1 MNLISEDERLDDC
14 GGERRRGRRNS
25 CNCSTTSSRDFTT
38 TSSRECCSTEGG
50 KSILRCGCANAGP
63 FPILGTQ
70 GLIPSLPIP
79 VGSVTIDTCNL
90 CKPSVLITANL
101 LINTPAALLSS
112 LTFRI
117 VKCVDGCSQSVGGSF
132 TFSDAIE
139 ALSSSSFTFSFCD
152 CSSCNGCV
160 TYSVEVT
167 SATLL
172 QAGTTV
178 GGTISALAVENLC

>member
-1 MNLISEDERLDDC
+1 MKDLMIVEEKEEEGVEIRVIVLLLVQ
-14 GGERRRGRRNS
+14 E
-25 CNCSTTSSRDFTT
+25 TSLLLAQ
-38 TSSRECCSTEGG
+38 ENGG

-152 CSSCNGCV
+152 FSSCNGCV

>member
-1 MNLISEDERLDDC
+1 MNIISEDERCDDFRRE
-14 GGERRRGRRNS
+14 GRRGRRSS
-25 CNCSTTSSRDFTT
+25 CGCSSSTITS
-38 TSSRECCSTEGG
+38 TSCSTEGG

-63 FPILGTQ
+63 LPILGTQ

-79 VGSVTIDTCNL
+79 VGSVSIDTSNL
-90 CKPSVLITANL
+90 CKPSVLVTANL

-117 VKCVDGCSQSVGGSF
+117 VRCLDGCFQSVGGSF
-132 TFSDAIE
+132 TFSDPIE
-139 ALSSSSFTFSFCD
+139 ALSSNSFTFSFCD
-152 CSSCNGCV
+152 CSSCSGCI
-160 TYSVEVT
+160 TYGVEVT

-172 QAGTTV
+172 QAGTTI

>member
-14 GGERRRGRRNS
+14 RGERRRGRRNS

-117 VKCVDGCSQSVGGSF
+117 VKCVGGSF

>member
-1 MNLISEDERLDDC
+1 MNIISEDERCDDFRRE
-14 GGERRRGRRNS
+14 GRRGRRSS
-25 CNCSTTSSRDFTT
+25 CRCSSSTVTS
-38 TSSRECCSTEGG
+38 TSCSTEGG

-63 FPILGTQ
+63 LPILGTQ

-79 VGSVTIDTCNL
+79 VGSVSIDTSNL
-90 CKPSVLITANL
+90 CKPSVLVTANL

-117 VKCVDGCSQSVGGSF
+117 VRCLDGCFQSVGGSF
-132 TFSDAIE
+132 TFSDPIE
-139 ALSSSSFTFSFCD
+139 ALSSNSFTFSFCD
-152 CSSCNGCV
+152 CSSCSGCI
-160 TYSVEVT
+160 TYGVEVT

-172 QAGTTV
+172 QAGTTI

>member
-1 MNLISEDERLDDC
+1 MNFISEDERFDDC
-14 GGERRRGRRNS
+14 RGERRRERRNS
-25 CNCSTTSSRDFTT
+25 CDCST

-50 KSILRCGCANAGP
+50 KSILRCGSANAGP
-63 FPILGTQ
+63 LPILGTQ
-70 GLIPSLPIP
+70 GLIPSLPVP
-79 VGSVTIDTCNL
+79 VGSVTIDTCDL

-117 VKCVDGCSQSVGGSF
+117 VRCADGCSQSVGGSF

-152 CSSCNGCV
+152 CSSCNEKGCV

-172 QAGTTV
+172 QAGTTI